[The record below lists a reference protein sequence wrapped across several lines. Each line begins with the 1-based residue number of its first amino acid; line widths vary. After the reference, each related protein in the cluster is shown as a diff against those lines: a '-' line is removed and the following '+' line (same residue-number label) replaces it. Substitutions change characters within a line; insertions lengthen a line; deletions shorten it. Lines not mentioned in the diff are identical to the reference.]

1 MVRPIQS
8 CLEEFQLLPAPEP
21 LHAERPV
28 RPMAEIRR
36 AGASEDAWQR
46 GYEEGR
52 AKAQAQAD
60 AQLWKRSNRRVRR
73 LMRPVAPRPPVKP
86 ARL

>member
-1 MVRPIQS
+1 MARPIQS

-21 LHAERPV
+21 VHEGRPARHIAE
-28 RPMAEIRR
+28 ARR

-60 AQLWKRSNRRVRR
+60 AQLAEALEQARAQADAAGRAEA
-73 LMRPVAPRPPVKP
+73 RP
-86 ARL
+86 